1 MVVAL
6 PLIFTVHDVMVV
18 SGVNDTNNFDGYSTA
33 ECTAEGMFEDDF
45 STCMDKTHEDIDNDF
60 KTFLIMTV
68 AQGQIRL
75 LPGVKKRI
83 KSFIQ

>member
-1 MVVAL
+1 
-6 PLIFTVHDVMVV
+6 
-18 SGVNDTNNFDGYSTA
+18 
-33 ECTAEGMFEDDF
+33 MFEDDF

-68 AQGQIRL
+68 AQEHIRL